1 MTASAWT
8 EDRIG
13 RLKTLWLEGRSAAQ
27 IARDLEHGVTR
38 SAVLGKVY
46 RLGLSGGRPPA
57 SRSARIAASP
67 APRTPSPPG
76 AAPPSGPEPSGRCP
90 VDAPSRG
97 TATILT
103 VRRQDCR
110 WPYGDPGDPGFSLC
124 GRRIVRGAFCAAHAE
139 IAYRPLR
146 RDAESL
152 MSLAGLT

>member
-27 IARDLEHGVTR
+27 IARDLGHGVTR

-46 RLGLSGGRPPA
+46 RLGPSAGRPPA
-57 SRSARIAASP
+57 SGSARVAASP
-67 APRTPSPPG
+67 APPRSSPPRG
-76 AAPPSGPEPSGRCP
+76 APSSGPELADRRP

-110 WPYGDPGDPGFSLC
+110 WPYGDPGDPGFALC
-124 GRRIVRGAFCAAHAE
+124 GRRTARGAYCAAHAE
-139 IAYRPLR
+139 IAYRPVR